1 MTMRKL
7 TPLNNLYEQLRHLPG
22 IGSKTAMRLAY
33 YLIDMPQ
40 EDVQKLADT
49 LLAAK
54 KNIKLCENC
63 FNLSETT
70 LCELCSDNKRDKTV
84 ICVLEQPQ
92 DILPLERSQS
102 YNGMYHILHGALSP
116 LDGISPD
123 RLKLKELV
131 RRLNDSSIQE
141 VIIAT
146 SSSVEGEATA
156 TYIARLIKPLGVT
169 VSRIA
174 QGLPIG
180 TNLEYVDELTLF
192 KAIEN
197 RRIL

>member
-1 MTMRKL
+1 MRKL

-33 YLIDMPQ
+33 HLIDLPQ
-40 EDVQKLADT
+40 EDIQKLADT

-54 KNIKLCENC
+54 RNIKLCSSC
-63 FNLSETT
+63 FNLTENT
-70 LCELCSDNKRDKTV
+70 LCDLCLDGKRDKTI

-102 YNGMYHILHGALSP
+102 YRGLYHILHGVLSP

-141 VIIAT
+141 VIVAT

-156 TYIARLIKPLGVT
+156 TYIARLLKPLGVT

-180 TNLEYVDELTLF
+180 SNLEYVDELTLF

>member
-1 MTMRKL
+1 MKRI

-33 YLIDMPQ
+33 HIIDMQP
-40 EDVQKLADT
+40 DAVKTLAES

-54 KNIKLCENC
+54 RNIKLCESC
-63 FNLSETT
+63 FNLTESNF
-70 LCELCSDNKRDKTV
+70 CELCTDNSRDKTT

-102 YNGMYHILHGALSP
+102 YRGMYHILHGVLSP

-123 RLKLKELV
+123 RLKLKELLT
-131 RRLNDSSIQE
+131 RLNDNSIQE

-156 TYIARLIKPLGVT
+156 TYIARLLKPLGVT

-180 TNLEYVDELTLF
+180 SNLEYVDELTLF

>member
-1 MTMRKL
+1 MRNL

-33 YLIDMPQ
+33 HLIDLPQ
-40 EDVQKLADT
+40 EDIQKLADT

-54 KNIKLCENC
+54 RNIKLCSNC
-63 FNLSETT
+63 FNLTENT
-70 LCELCSDNKRDKTV
+70 LCDLCLDGKRDKTT

-102 YNGMYHILHGALSP
+102 YRGLYHILHGVLSP

-141 VIIAT
+141 VIVAT
-146 SSSVEGEATA
+146 SSSVEGEATS
-156 TYIARLIKPLGVT
+156 TYIARLLKPLGVT

-180 TNLEYVDELTLF
+180 SNLEYVDELTLF

>member
-1 MTMRKL
+1 MRKL

-33 YLIDMPQ
+33 HLIDLPQ

-54 KNIKLCENC
+54 RNIKLCENC
-63 FNLSETT
+63 FNLTEST
-70 LCELCSDNKRDKTV
+70 LCELCRDDKRDKTV

-102 YNGMYHILHGALSP
+102 YRGMYHILHGVLSP

-131 RRLNDSSIQE
+131 RRLNDSNIQE

-156 TYIARLIKPLGVT
+156 TYIARLLKPLGVT

-180 TNLEYVDELTLF
+180 SNLEYVDELTLF

>member
-1 MTMRKL
+1 MMRKL

-33 YLIDMPQ
+33 HLIDMSQ
-40 EDVQKLADT
+40 EDVQKLTDT
-49 LLAAK
+49 LLSAK
-54 KNIKLCENC
+54 KNIKLCECC
-63 FNLSETT
+63 FNLTEGK
-70 LCELCSDNKRDKTV
+70 LCELCSDDKRDKTI

-102 YNGMYHILHGALSP
+102 YSGMYHILHGVLSP

-123 RLKLKELV
+123 RLKLKELI
-131 RRLNDSSIQE
+131 RRLTDSSIQE
-141 VIIAT
+141 VIVAT
-146 SSSVEGEATA
+146 GSSVEGEATA
-156 TYIARLIKPLGVT
+156 TYIARLLKPMGVT

-180 TNLEYVDELTLF
+180 SNLDYVDELTLF

-197 RRIL
+197 RRVL

>member
-1 MTMRKL
+1 MKRI

-33 YLIDMPQ
+33 HIIDMQP
-40 EDVQKLADT
+40 DAVQTLAES

-54 KNIKLCENC
+54 RNIKLCESC
-63 FNLSETT
+63 FNLTESNF
-70 LCELCSDNKRDKTV
+70 CELCTDNSRDKTT

-102 YNGMYHILHGALSP
+102 YRGMYHILHGVLSP

-123 RLKLKELV
+123 RLKLKELLT
-131 RRLNDSSIQE
+131 RLNDNSIQE

-156 TYIARLIKPLGVT
+156 TYIARLLKPLGVT

-180 TNLEYVDELTLF
+180 SNLEYVDELTLF

>member
-1 MTMRKL
+1 MRKL
-7 TPLNNLYEQLRHLPG
+7 TPLNNLYEQLRNLPG

-33 YLIDMPQ
+33 HLIDLPQ

-54 KNIKLCENC
+54 RNIKLCENC
-63 FNLSETT
+63 FNLTEST
-70 LCELCSDNKRDKTV
+70 LCELCRDDKRDKTV

-102 YNGMYHILHGALSP
+102 YRGMYHILHGVLSP

-131 RRLNDSSIQE
+131 RRLNDSNIQE

-156 TYIARLIKPLGVT
+156 TYIARLLKPLGVT

-180 TNLEYVDELTLF
+180 SNLEYVDELTLF

>member
-1 MTMRKL
+1 MRKL

>member
-1 MTMRKL
+1 MMRKL

-33 YLIDMPQ
+33 HLIDMSQ
-40 EDVQKLADT
+40 EDVQKLTDT
-49 LLAAK
+49 LLSAK
-54 KNIKLCENC
+54 KNIKLCECC
-63 FNLSETT
+63 FNLTEGK
-70 LCELCSDNKRDKTV
+70 LCELCSDDKRDKTI

-102 YNGMYHILHGALSP
+102 YRGMYHILHGVLSP

-123 RLKLKELV
+123 RLKLKELI
-131 RRLNDSSIQE
+131 RRLTDSSIQE
-141 VIIAT
+141 VIVAT
-146 SSSVEGEATA
+146 GSSVEGEATA
-156 TYIARLIKPLGVT
+156 TYIARLLKPMGVT

-180 TNLEYVDELTLF
+180 SNLDYVDELTLF

-197 RRIL
+197 RRVL

>member
-1 MTMRKL
+1 M
-7 TPLNNLYEQLRHLPG
+7 PG

-33 YLIDMPQ
+33 HLIDLPQ

-54 KNIKLCENC
+54 RNIKLCENC
-63 FNLSETT
+63 FNLTEST
-70 LCELCSDNKRDKTV
+70 LCELCRDDKRDKTV

-102 YNGMYHILHGALSP
+102 YRGMYHILHGVLSP

-131 RRLNDSSIQE
+131 RRLNDSNIQE

-156 TYIARLIKPLGVT
+156 TYIARLLKPLGVT

-180 TNLEYVDELTLF
+180 SNLEYVDELTLF

>member
-1 MTMRKL
+1 MKRL

-33 YLIDMPQ
+33 HIIDMSP
-40 EDVQKLADT
+40 EAVQDLTDS

-54 KNIKLCENC
+54 RNIKLCEQC
-63 FNLSETT
+63 FNITESVI
-70 LCELCSDNKRDKTV
+70 CELCSDNKRDKTM

-102 YNGMYHILHGALSP
+102 YTGMYHILHGVLSP

-131 RRLNDSSIQE
+131 TRLTDSNIHE

-156 TYIARLIKPLGVT
+156 TYIARLLKPLGVT

-180 TNLEYVDELTLF
+180 SNLEYVDELTLF

>member
-1 MTMRKL
+1 MKRI

-33 YLIDMPQ
+33 HIIDMQP
-40 EDVQKLADT
+40 DAVQSLADS

-54 KNIKLCENC
+54 RNIKLCESC
-63 FNLSETT
+63 FNLTESNF
-70 LCELCSDNKRDKTV
+70 CELCMDNSRDKTT

-102 YNGMYHILHGALSP
+102 YRGMYHILHGVLSP

-123 RLKLKELV
+123 RLKLKELLT
-131 RRLNDSSIQE
+131 RLNDSNIQE

-156 TYIARLIKPLGVT
+156 TYIARLLKPLGVT

-180 TNLEYVDELTLF
+180 SNLEYVDELTLF